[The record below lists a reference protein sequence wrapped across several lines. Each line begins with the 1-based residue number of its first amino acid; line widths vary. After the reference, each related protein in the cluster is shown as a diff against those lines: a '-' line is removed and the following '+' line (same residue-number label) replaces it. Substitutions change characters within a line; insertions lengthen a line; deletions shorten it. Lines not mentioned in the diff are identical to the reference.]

1 MKVHVYVGST
11 DANPRQKERWV
22 GYIIKMGDHKV
33 FNAWNIDETYHKT
46 NLIALVEALDRF
58 NRPADILI
66 HIQDVWVATMIEKN
80 AETWQFN
87 GWTNRDHKKIKN
99 WEYWQRA
106 YNKLQ
111 VLKFK
116 GKLPAFEGLTKEEHA
131 EVMHYIRLKQG
142 QEG

>member
-1 MKVHVYVGST
+1 
-11 DANPRQKERWV
+11 
-22 GYIIKMGDHKV
+22 MGDHKV

-58 NRPADILI
+58 NRPAEIVI

-99 WEYWQRA
+99 WEHWQRA
-106 YNKLQ
+106 HNKLQ
-111 VLKFK
+111 VLRFN

>member
-1 MKVHVYVGST
+1 
-11 DANPRQKERWV
+11 
-22 GYIIKMGDHKV
+22 MGDHKV
-33 FNAWNIDETYHKT
+33 YNAWNIDETYHKT

-58 NRPADILI
+58 NRPAEIVI

-116 GKLPAFEGLTKEEHA
+116 GKLPEFEGLTKEEHA
-131 EVMHYIRLKQG
+131 DVMHYIRLKQG

>member
-1 MKVHVYVGST
+1 MKVHVYVGSA

-58 NRPADILI
+58 NRPAEIVI

-80 AETWQFN
+80 AET
-87 GWTNRDHKKIKN
+87 
-99 WEYWQRA
+99 
-106 YNKLQ
+106 
-111 VLKFK
+111 
-116 GKLPAFEGLTKEEHA
+116 
-131 EVMHYIRLKQG
+131 
-142 QEG
+142 

>member
-1 MKVHVYVGST
+1 MKVHVYVASS

-33 FNAWNIDETYHKT
+33 YNAWNIDETYHKT

-58 NRPADILI
+58 NRPAEIVI

-111 VLKFK
+111 VLRFNE
-116 GKLPAFEGLTKEEHA
+116 KLPAFEGLTKEEHA

>member
-1 MKVHVYVGST
+1 MKVHVYVASS

-58 NRPADILI
+58 NRPAEIVI

-131 EVMHYIRLKQG
+131 DVMHYIRLKQG

>member
-131 EVMHYIRLKQG
+131 DVLHYIRLKQG

>member
-1 MKVHVYVGST
+1 MKVHVYVASA

-22 GYIIKMGDHKV
+22 GYIIRMGDHKV
-33 FNAWNIDETYHKT
+33 YDAWNIDETYHKS

-87 GWTNRDHKKIKN
+87 GWENRDHKKIKN

-131 EVMHYIRLKQG
+131 DVMHYIRLKQG

>member
-1 MKVHVYVGST
+1 MKVHVYVASS

-33 FNAWNIDETYHKT
+33 YNAWNIDETYHKT

-58 NRPADILI
+58 NRPAEIVI

-116 GKLPAFEGLTKEEHA
+116 GKLPEFEGLTKEEHA
-131 EVMHYIRLKQG
+131 DVMHYIRLKQG

>member
-1 MKVHVYVGST
+1 
-11 DANPRQKERWV
+11 
-22 GYIIKMGDHKV
+22 MGDHKV
-33 FNAWNIDETYHKT
+33 YDAWNIDETYHKS

-58 NRPADILI
+58 NRPAEIVI

-87 GWTNRDHKKIKN
+87 GWENRDHKKIKN

-116 GKLPAFEGLTKEEHA
+116 GELPTFEGLTKEEHA
-131 EVMHYIRLKQG
+131 DVMHYIRLKQG

>member
-22 GYIIKMGDHKV
+22 GYIIRMGDHKV
-33 FNAWNIDETYHKT
+33 YGAWNINETYHKSI
-46 NLIALVEALDRF
+46 LIALVEALDRF

-131 EVMHYIRLKQG
+131 DVLHYIRLKQG

>member
-1 MKVHVYVGST
+1 MKVHVYVASS

-58 NRPADILI
+58 NRPAEIVI

-116 GKLPAFEGLTKEEHA
+116 GELPTFEGLTKEEHT

>member
-1 MKVHVYVGST
+1 MKVHVYVGSS

-58 NRPADILI
+58 NRPAEIVI

-111 VLKFK
+111 VLKFN
-116 GKLPAFEGLTKEEHA
+116 GKLPTFEGLAKEEHA

>member
-1 MKVHVYVGST
+1 MKVHVYVGIT

-22 GYIIKMGDHKV
+22 GYIIKMGNHKV
-33 FNAWNIDETYHKT
+33 YNAWNINETYHKSI
-46 NLIALVEALDRF
+46 LIALVEALDRF

-111 VLKFK
+111 VLRFN

-142 QEG
+142 QEE